1 MAGFQ
6 ERLKRSLQFRISMW
20 LSLAILVVAVIAGAL
35 SFRSAYHESHELQD
49 DDLRQVAAMF
59 DQQHLPVAAG
69 GIASAAKDVDV
80 ADRILIQ
87 VLSRADGSPVPAAV
101 PALPPGL
108 PDGLQTI
115 EVHHITYRVFVKTL
129 GSDDRIAVAQDV
141 AARDEIAQLVARH
154 ALEPFVYFVPV
165 LIGMITLLVR
175 RNFRRVKLIA
185 REVDQR
191 DERALHHIELHE
203 LPTEILPFIV
213 AINRLLDR
221 IALSMAEQRQFVA
234 DAAHE
239 LRSPLTA
246 LSLQAEQ
253 LAKAEMSD
261 KAQER
266 LQVLRQGIDR
276 GRSLLDQLL
285 TLARAQAATNAAPT
299 PASTQQAVRAAL
311 ELLLPLAEHK
321 GIDVGVS
328 TEVDTWVAVGAFDL
342 LTMVKNLLD
351 NAIRYTQQGGAIDI
365 AIEDG
370 ASLVRIVVEDNGP
383 GIPAAERERVF
394 DPFYRVLGSEE
405 IGSGLGLSIVGTI
418 AAHCGARVELADAT
432 QSSTGLRASLVLPEA
447 MAPAAPVI
455 RPSDSTLESEMQ

>member
-1 MAGFQ
+1 
-6 ERLKRSLQFRISMW
+6 MW

-328 TEVDTWVAVGAFDL
+328 TEVDAWVAVGAFDL

-432 QSSTGLRASLVLPEA
+432 QSSTGLRASLVLPKA